1 MPFCPTDEQ
10 ISLCN
15 TWIESHINPPKYMSF
30 IDNVQREFDKT
41 MDYNSLHIL
50 LTKLEYEAVYA
61 KPMEESRYQAKA
73 SGIDKF
79 FDDITHFTQ
88 RK

>member
-1 MPFCPTDEQ
+1 MNKFHYV
-10 ISLCN
+10 ILGL
-15 TWIESHINPPKYMSF
+15 SHISTPLN
-30 IDNVQREFDKT
+30 NVQREFDKT

-50 LTKLEYEAVYA
+50 LTKLGYEAVDA